1 MRTTPFR
8 RLAWLAIPPL
18 AMADLYAPRV
28 LVIEDDPNL
37 REIILAL
44 LASFGFVCQP
54 VNDGPSALVHLDD
67 GGYDLVL
74 TDLAMS
80 AVRGWEV
87 VEAIRQR
94 ASTVPVVVLTKACE
108 PAVLRRAH
116 ECHVTVVVKPFVV
129 GTLKAALVD
138 ALYAKLA

>member
-1 MRTTPFR
+1 MQF
-8 RLAWLAIPPL
+8 PPL

-54 VNDGPSALVHLDD
+54 VNDGPSALVHLDE

-116 ECHVTVVVKPFVV
+116 ETHVTVVVKPFVV